1 MRTRNILTAEQS
13 RAEQSRAEQSRAE
26 QSRAEQSRA
35 GNSLPICAV
44 QNQVEFAISYKAKR
58 RFDDTG

>member
-1 MRTRNILTAEQS
+1 MRTRNILT
-13 RAEQSRAEQSRAE
+13 AE